1 MIKCYGG
8 APKPEKHY
16 IRRPGAYAILIRDG
30 EMLVTR
36 QTEPAPEIQLP
47 GGGIDKGEH
56 PITAL
61 HREVMEETGWRMTLL
76 SRFGT
81 FRRFTF
87 MPEYDIWAEK
97 VCTIF
102 VARPTLQIS
111 EPTEPGHEALWLPP
125 HLALEVLGN
134 PGDRAMLHRFLSK
147 TYGNRR

>member
-16 IRRPGAYAILIRDG
+16 IRRPGAYAILLRDG

-36 QTEPAPEIQLP
+36 QAAPVPEIQLP

-61 HREVMEETGWRMTLL
+61 HREVMEETGWRMALL
-76 SRFGT
+76 FRFGT

-97 VCTIF
+97 VCTIY
-102 VARPTLQIS
+102 VGRPTLRMS
-111 EPTEPGHEALWLPP
+111 DPTEPGHEALWLQPQ
-125 HLALEVLGN
+125 LAADALGN
-134 PGDRAMLHRFLSK
+134 PGDRAMLKRFLSK
-147 TYGNRR
+147 TCDSRQ